1 MEVNLADALRDLET
15 IRKHWIVVQPM
26 HSDEES
32 ELGYFG
38 EQDCYLVR
46 EAQDPLPKF
55 RLFELELITPLSL

>member
-1 MEVNLADALRDLET
+1 
-15 IRKHWIVVQPM
+15 VQPM
-26 HSDEES
+26 HLDEES

>member
-1 MEVNLADALRDLET
+1 MQLTHL
-15 IRKHWIVVQPM
+15 
-26 HSDEES
+26 DEES

-55 RLFELELITPLSL
+55 RLFELELIIPLSL